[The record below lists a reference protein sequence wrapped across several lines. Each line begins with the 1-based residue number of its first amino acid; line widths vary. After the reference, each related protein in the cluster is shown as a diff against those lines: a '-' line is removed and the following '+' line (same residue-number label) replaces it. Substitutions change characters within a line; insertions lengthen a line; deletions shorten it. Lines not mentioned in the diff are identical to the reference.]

1 MWRKYKPVSEEN
13 VIRYRLGYGV
23 LPGRSDWRLI
33 LPDFDEN
40 GNVVALHGRTLSKET
55 EVNGRRVL
63 KWDTALGSRKLLYG
77 LHEIRPKSTVILGE
91 NYLDRLLVLQ
101 ASDGLY
107 STLAAGGARRLNDI
121 EIAAI
126 VSAKPR
132 EVVVAYD
139 NDLTGQASGAMYRML
154 LDRWRNEIKE
164 RTGLFP
170 KKDREPV
177 GPLVANQLNAAGV
190 KAYLMPWPK
199 HAPEAADLGW
209 LFAQS

>member
-1 MWRKYKPVSEEN
+1 VFL
-13 VIRYRLGYGV
+13 LGQNSYFIFQHGKCPYQFFTGLLRV
-23 LPGRSDWRLI
+23 DYLI
-33 LPDFDEN
+33 
-40 GNVVALHGRTLSKET
+40 H
-55 EVNGRRVL
+55 
-63 KWDTALGSRKLLYG
+63 
-77 LHEIRPKSTVILGE
+77 
-91 NYLDRLLVLQ
+91 
-101 ASDGLY
+101 
-107 STLAAGGARRLNDI
+107 
-121 EIAAI
+121 IAAI